1 MPRICLYPPCA
12 STLRSVWAVRQ
23 TMSCSSSVI
32 EVWMRTEPP
41 SQGSGMPA
49 DPGRKRPAESSSKT
63 LLKSVEI

>member
-1 MPRICLYPPCA
+1 
-12 STLRSVWAVRQ
+12 
-23 TMSCSSSVI
+23 MSCSSSVI
-32 EVWMRTEPP
+32 EVWIRTEPP